1 MTPFEFVFFLYAI
14 MLSLA
19 LTHLIGGW
27 ALALR
32 NASEVRWSAALII
45 WAVVALLF
53 TTGNLSSFWLMRDA
67 PEWNSALVL
76 SNIAAAIVNY
86 VWCVFLTP
94 DADRGARLDL
104 VEFEER
110 ERRRYLAALIVL
122 ETISIALNIAD
133 GLFAAYDNWL
143 FDLALSTVGL
153 VATIVALVAGGQRLR
168 LAMAVIVVT
177 LAANYVFSATSIV
190 GT

>member
-1 MTPFEFVFFLYAI
+1 MTPFEFVFFLFAI

-32 NASEVRWSAALII
+32 NASEIRWSAPLLI
-45 WAVVALLF
+45 WAVNGLLF
-53 TTGNLSSFWLMRDA
+53 TTGNLSSFWQMRDA
-67 PEWNSALVL
+67 TTWNSPLVL
-76 SNIAAAIVNY
+76 SNFAFAIVNY

-94 DADRGARLDL
+94 DADRGAPLDL
-104 VEFEER
+104 VEFEDN
-110 ERRRYLAALIVL
+110 ERRRYLAAV
-122 ETISIALNIAD
+122 IALELIAMGSNVAN

-143 FDLALSTVGL
+143 FDTVSSAIMF
-153 VATIVALVAGGQRLR
+153 VATIVALIATSRWVR
-168 LAMAVIVVT
+168 LAMALFILALGAYFIV
-177 LAANYVFSATSIV
+177 LATSIT